1 MRDPKKPTTPKRPRK
16 PGKKIKPENSPKP
29 LLEPGGKPKPR
40 PETRPQPETRPKPK
54 PEVKP
59 DVRPGLIKPG
69 SKPKPKPDTKP
80 ETRPEPKPKPELDT
94 KPLANDIKPGKPGAR
109 QPLLLMP
116 MRLEYRIVDS
126 KVPPTVVHPSDLSG
140 AMMDLRRKFSQTKPS
155 DRKALQALEQERV
168 ALNQKY
174 KAVTPRL
181 GPARLRSRTEL
192 WLRWYPDD
200 NFAEAGT
207 APPSETETDALEAF
221 LAHPLARYWPKLD
234 DGTLLALWGELVA
247 VAGPARAVH
256 LFRQHDSEEKTR
268 DWEARIGR
276 ITGLPKQIGVFAL
289 HKGEIVLL
297 GEGAPIPQNDD
308 TAGLVSYAPDVLGD
322 GAWMSDFDAAIDLG
336 MGMKLADD
344 KMVDLAL
351 EADWLICTGI
361 SDKDGRDDFS
371 RLIQDRRNAGAFEI
385 LGQDTATNN
394 APGVSAGR
402 DPGDTVQERLWDHT
416 ELELGVLQQDGL
428 DADLL
433 AEALDIDANELKKA
447 PGASESGH
455 LDAAAMIRAIGP
467 ALMDGSLDATNQLN
481 DVDDPDFIELL
492 AQHVQA
498 RGILPAIKVGSGA
511 YGVLPVLGTSGLQIV
526 GDTLN
531 ATEADYSRFVHN
543 YANGVL
549 TLLTERSDSATLR
562 LEPDDPDASEKLTD
576 ILQTSRVSRRI
587 DVSNMGASDI
597 KGLDCPY
604 VEGEEDNHKPAAYF
618 LALERKRLRLLDD
631 PDEGNTKWP
640 LLYRLA
646 LLSLRRYREI
656 ELLKGT
662 SGFTTRGDL
671 RHIQGNW
678 IAGLQSSQRQAISQ
692 ARNYAVNRFSTA
704 SPTALNRIPPGR
716 IPHLQII
723 NKRYQD
729 AILRLRA
736 IGAQTNG
743 TARLE
748 ILMMEVIDLFQH
760 RLDAWITGLAS
771 IKLTH
776 QRRKEKIGGLALG
789 YYGFLGKLRRS
800 SATGESDGYIQA
812 ASQGQAV
819 SAAILRSAYL
829 RNRGD
834 GAFQIDLSSVRT
846 SRALKLMDH
855 IRRGVPLPECLGLR
869 GERWLRNDLKSREI
883 FALRD
888 AYPLEN
894 VDSDGQGKSGPA
906 GSRCFD
912 GLKLVEADR
921 AKLAS
926 KHRGVQAVLRDD
938 LDALSDVVVAEAV
951 HQRAGGSAD
960 VAAAWL
966 RVLSGGPI
974 PHRPEFLRTHRSGH
988 ASDYRVTLLLPQTPP
1003 TKNGTPLRMASGGL
1017 ASLFDERFPQLSKQ
1031 EVHMTLHLNDETLYE
1046 ATLTPEKH
1054 LGLDAISIAK
1064 LGPDTLRKRL
1074 VSFAVSDLNSRLS
1087 VHDFYKLPTHADRVA
1102 LEAAGL
1108 HVDLNWDGLRQ
1119 MTEDAAGLWALVH
1132 RAEPMSAGD
1141 LSNAADPVQMLDE
1154 TRHVAALQ
1162 GAAEDMWERAGNLL
1176 TYLKQQQKTYYTL
1189 IRKMFQQID
1198 ALYEKPGL
1206 PWGENYR
1213 NDTRLRAQVIKLHG
1227 ALRALQKLDIDGA
1240 GKHYAASRLVETM
1253 VDSEAEFRAID
1264 STLRSRIAALQSALK
1279 TQNTDVVALSDAR
1292 ADLKSAM
1299 EAVRTATGVSA
1310 LALCPVFAKTPDL
1323 APLLQSAQTASNAL
1337 GPWPRYRAKLSQL
1350 LDHVG
1355 VTHKGYPVQPGAT
1368 ADDKDA
1374 PDADVRDETLAP
1386 RAYHRGIFMARGSD
1400 IDGTTLSGLVIDEWV
1415 ETRPSTQQDAAIAL
1429 NYDSPQAEAP
1439 NSLLLC
1445 IAETGPRIPW
1455 SSTAAAG
1462 HVQSML
1468 DLMKARALSTQ
1479 TTPLSENVLPL
1490 ANRVSHIGNGNNER
1504 PRIPQ
1509 AAYKVKQAAWFAPP
1523 GQLTT
1528 VSASDLQKSPL
1539 RLNQIGPFRARPRTN
1554 Q

>member
-1 MRDPKKPTTPKRPRK
+1 MRDPKKPTTPKRPRN
-16 PGKKIKPENSPKP
+16 PGKKVKPENSPKP
-29 LLEPGGKPKPR
+29 LLEPARKPKPR
-40 PETRPQPETRPKPK
+40 PETRPQPETKPKPK

-59 DVRPGLIKPG
+59 DVRPAPIKPG
-69 SKPKPKPDTKP
+69 SKPRPKPDTKP

-168 ALNQKY
+168 ALNEKY
-174 KAVTPRL
+174 RAITPRL

-221 LAHPLARYWPKLD
+221 LAHPQARYWPKLD

-256 LFRQHDSEEKTR
+256 LFRQHDSEEMTG

-276 ITGLPKQIGVFAL
+276 IIGLPKQIGVFAL
-289 HKGEIVLL
+289 HKDEIVLL

-344 KMVDLAL
+344 RMVDLAL
-351 EADWLICTGI
+351 EADWLICAGI

-371 RLIQDRRNAGAFEI
+371 RLIQDRRDAGTFEI

-402 DPGDTVQERLWDHT
+402 DTGDTVRERLWDHT
-416 ELELGVLQQDGL
+416 ELELGALQQDGL

-433 AEALDIDANELKKA
+433 AEALDIDATELKKA

-511 YGVLPVLGTSGLQIV
+511 YGVLPVLGTSGLQIAD
-526 GDTLN
+526 DTLN
-531 ATEADYSRFVHN
+531 ATEADYSRFVRN

-597 KGLDCPY
+597 KGLDCP
-604 VEGEEDNHKPAAYF
+604 
-618 LALERKRLRLLDD
+618 
-631 PDEGNTKWP
+631 
-640 LLYRLA
+640 
-646 LLSLRRYREI
+646 
-656 ELLKGT
+656 
-662 SGFTTRGDL
+662 
-671 RHIQGNW
+671 
-678 IAGLQSSQRQAISQ
+678 
-692 ARNYAVNRFSTA
+692 
-704 SPTALNRIPPGR
+704 
-716 IPHLQII
+716 
-723 NKRYQD
+723 
-729 AILRLRA
+729 
-736 IGAQTNG
+736 
-743 TARLE
+743 
-748 ILMMEVIDLFQH
+748 
-760 RLDAWITGLAS
+760 
-771 IKLTH
+771 
-776 QRRKEKIGGLALG
+776 
-789 YYGFLGKLRRS
+789 
-800 SATGESDGYIQA
+800 
-812 ASQGQAV
+812 
-819 SAAILRSAYL
+819 
-829 RNRGD
+829 
-834 GAFQIDLSSVRT
+834 
-846 SRALKLMDH
+846 
-855 IRRGVPLPECLGLR
+855 
-869 GERWLRNDLKSREI
+869 
-883 FALRD
+883 
-888 AYPLEN
+888 
-894 VDSDGQGKSGPA
+894 
-906 GSRCFD
+906 
-912 GLKLVEADR
+912 
-921 AKLAS
+921 
-926 KHRGVQAVLRDD
+926 
-938 LDALSDVVVAEAV
+938 
-951 HQRAGGSAD
+951 
-960 VAAAWL
+960 
-966 RVLSGGPI
+966 
-974 PHRPEFLRTHRSGH
+974 
-988 ASDYRVTLLLPQTPP
+988 
-1003 TKNGTPLRMASGGL
+1003 
-1017 ASLFDERFPQLSKQ
+1017 
-1031 EVHMTLHLNDETLYE
+1031 
-1046 ATLTPEKH
+1046 
-1054 LGLDAISIAK
+1054 
-1064 LGPDTLRKRL
+1064 
-1074 VSFAVSDLNSRLS
+1074 
-1087 VHDFYKLPTHADRVA
+1087 
-1102 LEAAGL
+1102 
-1108 HVDLNWDGLRQ
+1108 
-1119 MTEDAAGLWALVH
+1119 
-1132 RAEPMSAGD
+1132 
-1141 LSNAADPVQMLDE
+1141 
-1154 TRHVAALQ
+1154 
-1162 GAAEDMWERAGNLL
+1162 
-1176 TYLKQQQKTYYTL
+1176 
-1189 IRKMFQQID
+1189 
-1198 ALYEKPGL
+1198 
-1206 PWGENYR
+1206 
-1213 NDTRLRAQVIKLHG
+1213 
-1227 ALRALQKLDIDGA
+1227 
-1240 GKHYAASRLVETM
+1240 
-1253 VDSEAEFRAID
+1253 
-1264 STLRSRIAALQSALK
+1264 
-1279 TQNTDVVALSDAR
+1279 
-1292 ADLKSAM
+1292 
-1299 EAVRTATGVSA
+1299 
-1310 LALCPVFAKTPDL
+1310 
-1323 APLLQSAQTASNAL
+1323 
-1337 GPWPRYRAKLSQL
+1337 YRAKLSQL